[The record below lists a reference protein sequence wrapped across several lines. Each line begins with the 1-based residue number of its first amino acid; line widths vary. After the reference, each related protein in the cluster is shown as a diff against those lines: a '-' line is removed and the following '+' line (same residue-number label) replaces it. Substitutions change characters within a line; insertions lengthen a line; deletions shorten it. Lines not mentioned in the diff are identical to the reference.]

1 MCFYKNRW
9 FAIDLRWVAK
19 QWNTRVDLQ
28 IWVQSK
34 SGQLH
39 ANWWVGGQMKC
50 LVWDWKPWVNRKFEH
65 HYLKSSKRTNCLLIF
80 YFISTSQVYFWSK
93 LIKGPPQPLS
103 CFCLHLGTRRTKLLE
118 ISTKRYLI
126 TKRNSKVHCRMV
138 YELRKQPMA
147 WMETDYSKHTHLDGR

>member
-1 MCFYKNRW
+1 M
-9 FAIDLRWVAK
+9 
-19 QWNTRVDLQ
+19 
-28 IWVQSK
+28 
-34 SGQLH
+34 QLTC
-39 ANWWVGGQMKC
+39 VGWPNSETLGLTCKFEFNQNQGITPCKLVSRSGQMKC
-50 LVWDWKPWVNRKFEH
+50 LVRDWKPWVIRKFEH